1 MKAVGAFP
9 KEKKVRLVDVPEPE
23 IDGPGQ
29 VKVRMLEVGICGT
42 DKEIARFEYG
52 DPPPGSDYLILG
64 HESLGEIVEVSA
76 GEGSLRPGDLVVMM
90 VRRPCSEPDCLSCRS
105 GRQDFCYTGKF
116 TERGIKQRDGFMAE
130 YIVDE
135 VRYAVPVPKDL
146 RDIGVL
152 TEPLTIAE
160 KSYLQILGIQ
170 ERLPWLC
177 LASGNES
184 PLNGRSAL
192 VLGAGPVGLL
202 GAMKLVSAGARTAV
216 YSRDPAGSEKAKT
229 VEGLGVQY
237 VSGDDVP
244 VRDLRE
250 KLGQI
255 DVVYE
260 ATGAAPLAF
269 EILGQLSPNA
279 IFVFTGV
286 PGRRD
291 PIDLDAGT
299 LMKKIVLEN
308 QVVLGTVNAGRDA
321 FEAGIRDLRVFR
333 QRFGN
338 RVAALI
344 TGRVPI
350 GDFDRLDL
358 QGLKGT
364 KTVLEIAS

>member
-23 IDGPGQ
+23 LDGPGQ
-29 VKVRMLEVGICGT
+29 VKVRVLEVGICGT

-52 DPPPGSDYLILG
+52 DPPPGCEYLILG
-64 HESLGEIVEVSA
+64 HESLGEVVEVSA
-76 GEGSLRPGDLVVMM
+76 GEGSLKPGDLVVMM
-90 VRRPCSEPDCLSCRS
+90 VRRPCSEPGCQACRA

-116 TERGIKQRDGFMAE
+116 TERGIKQRGGFMTE

-135 VRYAVPVPKDL
+135 ARYAVPVPKDL
-146 RDIGVL
+146 RDIAVL

-160 KSYLQILGIQ
+160 KSYHQILDIQ

-177 LASGNES
+177 PVSGS
-184 PLNGRSAL
+184 AAPLNGRVAL

-202 GAMKLVSAGARTAV
+202 GAMKLASAGARTTV
-216 YSRDPAGSEKAKT
+216 YSREPAGSAKAKAL
-229 VEGLGVQY
+229 EGIGVQY
-237 VSGDDVP
+237 LSGEDVK
-244 VRDLRE
+244 VENLR
-250 KLGQI
+250 KNLGQI

-299 LMKKIVLEN
+299 LMKRIVLDN

-321 FEAGIRDLRVFR
+321 FEAAIHDLGVFR
-333 QRFGN
+333 ERFGN
-338 RVAALI
+338 WVAAMI
-344 TGRVPI
+344 TGRVRI
-350 GDFDRLDL
+350 GDFENLDL
-358 QGLKGT
+358 QGLKGV
-364 KTVLEIAS
+364 KTVLDIAG